1 MLCQKCGW
9 VSILKKNSSHSF
21 LGLRIFQVFI
31 NLYDGVYF
39 SIALHKSLIVLF
51 FSNRMNF
58 ILFRNKSVDF
68 KNHLHSAFDDIPEYG
83 NVFAIEMNRKFF
95 RAIRIDTEV
104 SPVRLFIHYQFMFG
118 F

>member
-1 MLCQKCGW
+1 MT
-9 VSILKKNSSHSF
+9 VDNSYTILNIVQIIDCFIFYRINF
-21 LGLRIFQVFI
+21 L
-31 NLYDGVYF
+31 
-39 SIALHKSLIVLF
+39 LI
-51 FSNRMNF
+51 
-58 ILFRNKSVDF
+58 RNKSVDF

-104 SPVRLFIHYQFMFG
+104 SPVRLFIHYKFMFG